1 MKKIIRL
8 CSIAACTLLLFT
20 GCGSKYERDDNPGR
34 VENITVSQMQKKI
47 ENKESFAIVFTQ
59 TTCSHCID
67 FKKMLDGYLLDHNVV
82 LYDVVLDEAP
92 ASQRKSDLKKI
103 RETFPE
109 MNETPSLY
117 YVKDGKMDNLL
128 ENGDDGLTEEKFDNW
143 VQRYKL
149 DEKK

>member
-1 MKKIIRL
+1 M
-8 CSIAACTLLLFT
+8 
-20 GCGSKYERDDNPGR
+20 
-34 VENITVSQMQKKI
+34 
-47 ENKESFAIVFTQ
+47 
-59 TTCSHCID
+59 
-67 FKKMLDGYLLDHNVV
+67 DHNVV

-117 YVKDGKMDNLL
+117 YVKNGKMDNLL